1 MERDDA
7 PEAARRAGERLRAG
21 LVKLPAVESV
31 RGAGLLRAAELVDR
45 SGPDVARAA
54 LDAGLVI
61 NGVTPTALR
70 FAPPLFVTDQEI
82 DEALDILKGVL
93 G

>member
-1 MERDDA
+1 MREGL
-7 PEAARRAGERLRAG
+7 EA
-21 LVKLPAVESV
+21 LPAMASV
-31 RGAGLLRAAELVDR
+31 RGAGLLLAAELTEAT
-45 SGPDVARAA
+45 GPAVAEAA

-70 FAPPLFVTDQEI
+70 FAPPLFVSDLEI
-82 DEALDILKGVL
+82 DEALEILKGVL